1 MVERP
6 TVNRMVVGSSPAAA
20 ANITLGKRL
29 EMSEEKATPT
39 PYTTVCV
46 SGGFD
51 PVHVGHL
58 RMMQEAAKFGKVIV
72 IVNSDEWL
80 MRKKGYIFMPFQE
93 RCEIIEGFGCVAT
106 TTHVDDT
113 DNTVC
118 EALERM
124 SPDYFANGGDR
135 KTDNTP
141 EMDVCDRLGIK
152 LLWAVGGGKVQ
163 SSSTLVEST
172 GMVSQS
178 TLDGDDLQPDSVE
191 VVSSTCDS

>member
-1 MVERP
+1 
-6 TVNRMVVGSSPAAA
+6 
-20 ANITLGKRL
+20 
-29 EMSEEKATPT
+29 MSEEKATPT

-58 RMMQEAAKFGKVIV
+58 RMMQEASSFGNVIV

-80 MRKKGYIFMPFQE
+80 MRKKGYIFMPFEE
-93 RCEIIEGFGCVAT
+93 RCEIIEGFGCVTAT
-106 TTHVDDT
+106 TYVNDA

-118 EALERM
+118 EALARIK
-124 SPDYFANGGDR
+124 PDYFANGGDR

-141 EMDVCDRLGIK
+141 EMDVCDSLGIE

-163 SSSTLVEST
+163 SSSDLVESS
-172 GMVSQS
+172 GMVSQT
-178 TLDGDDLQPDSVE
+178 TLDNEDLQPDVVE
-191 VVSSTCDS
+191 IVSSSSTT